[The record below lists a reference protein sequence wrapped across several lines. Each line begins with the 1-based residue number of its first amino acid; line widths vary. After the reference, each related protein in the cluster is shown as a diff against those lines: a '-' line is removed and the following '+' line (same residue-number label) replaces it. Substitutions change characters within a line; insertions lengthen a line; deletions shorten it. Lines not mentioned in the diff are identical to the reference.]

1 MAGSGTRL
9 SRRLLLG
16 GASAAVL
23 IGGTA
28 FALRGSGAGHRSDAD
43 ARTFNRGNAAEP
55 DTLDPHLASASYE
68 NNIIG
73 DMFLGLMT
81 EDAAANA
88 VPGAALSYSASAD
101 GLVYT
106 FKLRDHKWSD
116 GVSVTAQDYVF
127 SMRRILEPKTAS
139 QYASLLYPIVNAEAV
154 NGSKL
159 PADKLGVRAIDDKT
173 LEISFDIQIPY
184 IGQLLTHYATFAVP
198 QHVVELHG
206 DRWLQPE
213 NIVTNGAYVLKE
225 WIPNDHI
232 LLVKNP
238 HFYDAANV
246 KIDNVYFYPT
256 QDFSAALKRFRGG
269 ELDIQNGVPSQEIA
283 WARTNLSGALHV
295 SPYILTQYVLFNCT
309 QPPFNDVRV
318 RTALSLAIDREII
331 AAKVMHAGEKPAYAY
346 VPPYMPGYPSKAQI
360 RFKDQPMATRIERAK
375 ALLKEAGYGPN
386 NPLTFDYNIE
396 DQSDSRLISVAMQAM
411 WKEIGADVRIL
422 PSDDKNHYNQL
433 RRQDFTAAWAGWVA
447 DYRDAKDYLFIY
459 QTSSRELNFGR
470 YSSTTFDRLM
480 DQSDRERDPAQRT
493 RILEAAEQTMLDD
506 VAVAPVFFGV
516 SRDLVSPAVGGWV
529 NNPLDVNRTRYL
541 SLDRSR
547 FLV

>member
-1 MAGSGTRL
+1 
-9 SRRLLLG
+9 
-16 GASAAVL
+16 
-23 IGGTA
+23 
-28 FALRGSGAGHRSDAD
+28 
-43 ARTFNRGNAAEP
+43 
-55 DTLDPHLASASYE
+55 
-68 NNIIG
+68 
-73 DMFLGLMT
+73 
-81 EDAAANA
+81 
-88 VPGAALSYSASAD
+88 
-101 GLVYT
+101 
-106 FKLRDHKWSD
+106 
-116 GVSVTAQDYVF
+116 VTAQDYVF

-375 ALLKEAGYGPN
+375 ALLKEAGYGPG

-447 DYRDAKDYLFIY
+447 DYRDAKDYLFVY

-480 DQSDRERDPAQRT
+480 DQSDRERDPARRT

>member
-1 MAGSGTRL
+1 
-9 SRRLLLG
+9 LLLG
-16 GASAAVL
+16 GASAIVL
-23 IGGTA
+23 AGGTA

-43 ARTFNRGNAAEP
+43 AKTFNRGNAAEP

-88 VPGAALSYSASAD
+88 VPGAALGCSVSTD

-116 GVSVTAQDYVF
+116 GVTVTAQDYVY
-127 SMRRILEPKTAS
+127 SLRRVLDPKTAS
-139 QYASLLYPIVNAEAV
+139 QFASILYPIVNAEAV
-154 NGSKL
+154 NGGKL
-159 PADKLGVRAIDDKT
+159 PLEKLGARALDDKT
-173 LEISFDIQIPY
+173 LEIRFNVQVPY
-184 IGQLLTHYATFAVP
+184 IAQLFAHYATFAVP
-198 QHVVELHG
+198 QHVVALHG
-206 DRWLQPE
+206 DRWLDPE

-238 HFYDAANV
+238 YFYDAANV
-246 KIDNVYFYPT
+246 KIENVFFFPT

-269 ELDIQNGVPSQEIA
+269 ELDIQNGVPSQEIS
-283 WARTNLSGALHV
+283 WARANLTGALHV
-295 SPYILTQYVLFNCT
+295 SPYILTQYVWFNVT
-309 QPPFNDVRV
+309 QPPFNDLRV

-331 AAKVMHAGEKPAYAY
+331 AEKVMHAGEKPAYAY

-360 RFKDQPMATRIERAK
+360 GFKDQPMPDRIERAK
-375 ALLKEAGYGPN
+375 ALLKEAGYSPAN
-386 NPLTFDYNIE
+386 RLTFDYNIE

-411 WKEIGADVRIL
+411 WKEIGADVRIV
-422 PSDDKNHYNQL
+422 PSDDKNHYNL
-433 RRQDFTAAWAGWVA
+433 MRRQNFTAAWAGWVA
-447 DYRDAKDYLFIY
+447 DYRDAKDYLFLY

-470 YSSTTFDRLM
+470 YSSARFDELM
-480 DQSDRERDPAQRT
+480 EQCDHERDPAR
-493 RILEAAEQTMLDD
+493 RALVLEAAEQTLLDD
-506 VAVAPVFFGV
+506 VAVAPVYFGV
-516 SRDLVSPAVGGWV
+516 ARDLVSPAVKGWV

-541 SLDRSR
+541 SLDRNR

>member
-1 MAGSGTRL
+1 MAGSEPRL
-9 SRRLLLG
+9 SRRLLLS

-23 IGGTA
+23 VGGTA

-43 ARTFNRGNAAEP
+43 AKTFNRGNAAEP

-88 VPGAALSYSASAD
+88 VPGAALSYSASPD

-116 GVSVTAQDYVF
+116 GVTVTAQDYVF
-127 SMRRILEPKTAS
+127 SLRRILDPKTAG
-139 QYASLLYPIVNAEAV
+139 QYASILYPIENAEAV
-154 NGSKL
+154 NGGKL
-159 PADKLGVRAIDDKT
+159 PLDRLGARAIDDKT
-173 LEISFDIQIPY
+173 LEITFNVQVPY
-184 IGQLLTHYATFAVP
+184 VDQLFTHYATFAVP

-225 WIPNDHI
+225 WVPNDHI

-238 HFYDAANV
+238 HFYDAQNV
-246 KIDNVYFYPT
+246 EIETVYFYPT

-269 ELDIQNGVPSQEIA
+269 ELDMQNGVPSQEIA
-283 WARTNLSGALHV
+283 WTRSNLPGALHV
-295 SPYILTQYVLFNCT
+295 SPYILTQYVLFNVG
-309 QPPFNDVRV
+309 QPPFNDLRV
-318 RTALSLAIDREII
+318 RTAMSLAIDREII
-331 AAKVMHAGEKPAYAY
+331 AAKVMHAGEKPAYAF

-360 RFKDQPMATRIERAK
+360 GFRNLPMEARIEKAK
-375 ALLKEAGYGPN
+375 ALLKEAGYGPG

-411 WKEIGADVRIL
+411 WKEVGAVVRIT
-422 PSDDKNHYNQL
+422 PSDDKNHYNLL
-433 RRQDFTAAWAGWVA
+433 RKQDFTAAWAGWVA
-447 DYRDAKDYLFIY
+447 DYRDAKDYLFLCE
-459 QTSSRELNFGR
+459 TSSKDLNFGR
-470 YSSTTFDRLM
+470 YSSAKFDSLM
-480 DQSDRERDPAQRT
+480 EQADHERDPARRET
-493 RILEAAEQTMLDD
+493 LLEAAEQTALDD
-506 VAVAPVFFGV
+506 VALAPVYFGV
-516 SRDLVSPAVGGWV
+516 SRDLVSPAVKGWV
-529 NNPLDVNRTRYL
+529 SNPLDVNRTRYL